1 MRKNRIITSL
11 IILCAAVIM
20 AGHFGV
26 QDTYATTRSMNVNE
40 WLQQCRSICVKITKE
55 KAVYSSK
62 GCPTSYFDKKFKR
75 SRYGKKTRLHCA
87 DYVSWCLQRYKV
99 IPAGQRFWV
108 KGQQIKGQNAKQI
121 KKSKKIQRIMIA
133 KKGIPASQLVQRTGT
148 KSLKKGDLVSV
159 VRKTG
164 SGHHIQIYAG
174 TDDNGKMIFYMV
186 SHIATVGGKSTRLD
200 LTKMTTQSRDPYNK
214 DPRIAMIIRV
224 KGLKYIDAFK
234 VTTTAGDHGTI
245 DETRNV
251 KWGGT
256 GTFHITPDDG
266 YRISTFKVDGKIV
279 KISKTAKSYTIRNVK
294 ATHRIDVTFE
304 KDPNAPEKPDTPDTP
319 EQPTTPE
326 QPSQPS
332 QPGESGQSSGSD
344 AQNPGSGQTDNGTAD
359 NGKSANM
366 SDSKSAG
373 ADGAAGN
380 ESGALK
386 EDGE

>member
-1 MRKNRIITSL
+1 MK
-11 IILCAAVIM
+11 V
-20 AGHFGV
+20 
-26 QDTYATTRSMNVNE
+26 
-40 WLQQCRSICVKITKE
+40 TKE

-62 GCPTSYFDKKFKR
+62 GCPTSYFDKRFKR

-99 IPAGQRFWV
+99 IPTGQRFWV
-108 KGQQIKGQNAKQI
+108 KGQKIKGQNAKQI

-133 KKGIPASQLVQRTGT
+133 KKGIPASQLLQRTGT
-148 KSLKKGDLVSV
+148 KSLKKGDMVSV

-186 SHIATVGGKSTRLD
+186 SHIATKGGKNTRLD

-224 KGLKYIDAFK
+224 KGLKYIDSFK

-251 KWGGT
+251 KWGGS

-326 QPSQPS
+326 QPSQPD
-332 QPGESGQSSGSD
+332 ESGRPSSFD
-344 AQNPGSGQTDNGTAD
+344 AQNPDSGKTDNGKKD
-359 NGKSANM
+359 NGKTDSA
-366 SDSKSAG
+366 SESKSSG
-373 ADGAAGN
+373 ADGKTDDLKKN
-380 ESGALK
+380 EGDSVLGGA
-386 EDGE
+386 DN